1 MCSCYPRLFA
11 EYNSNLGGIIIP
23 SLPSDDEPEE
33 YLMTDTASIKAVSEY
48 TGFNFSE
55 CLELDCYTFKVLIK
69 DSLIN
74 RLSKTNEGRE
84 YLEDCWLIRQTA
96 PDRESLRKK
105 FK

>member
-1 MCSCYPRLFA
+1 
-11 EYNSNLGGIIIP
+11 
-23 SLPSDDEPEE
+23 
-33 YLMTDTASIKAVSEY
+33 MTDTASLKAVSEY
-48 TGFNFSE
+48 TGFNFNE

-84 YLEDCWLIRQTA
+84 YLEDCWLLTQTT

>member
-1 MCSCYPRLFA
+1 
-11 EYNSNLGGIIIP
+11 
-23 SLPSDDEPEE
+23 
-33 YLMTDTASIKAVSEY
+33 MTDTASIKAVSEY

-55 CLELDCYTFKVLIK
+55 CLDLDCYTFKVLIK